1 MALAAVDY
9 FTPSY
14 HAPRG
19 VLLLGVRIE
28 ERLGNERART
38 AYADQILRDF
48 PQSPEAR
55 TILES
60 G

>member
-1 MALAAVDY
+1 M
-9 FTPSY
+9 
-14 HAPRG
+14 
-19 VLLLGVRIE
+19 LLLGVRIE

-60 G
+60 S